1 MSWVHAL
8 ILGLLQGVTEFFP
21 ISSSAH
27 LTIARLLLG
36 VEGKDSQVLFDL
48 SCHLGTLVAVLF
60 FLKREI
66 VELFCAETK
75 KLILLFI
82 ALVPLIPSYF
92 LLKPVRDF
100 VSRPEYLGLCLLG
113 TSGILFLGNTY
124 RLRREKCDSM
134 KRAITDAL
142 FIGAMQSTA
151 LIPGISRSAS
161 TISAARILGWDA
173 PKAVRFSFLLSIPTI
188 VGGNSLELLKMA
200 ASSSTCLS
208 VPLPLCGLGF
218 LTSCLAGLFIIRRA
232 IAMLERGRLQ
242 PFAWYC
248 LVIGSLAY
256 FAFRT

>member
-8 ILGLLQGVTEFFP
+8 ILGLLQGITEFFP

-60 FLKREI
+60 YLKREI
-66 VELFCAETK
+66 VELFCTEVK

-100 VSRPEYLGLCLLG
+100 VSRPEYLGLCLLA
-113 TSGILFLGNTY
+113 TAGILFLGHTY

-134 KRAITDAL
+134 KRAISDAL
-142 FIGAMQSTA
+142 
-151 LIPGISRSAS
+151 
-161 TISAARILGWDA
+161 
-173 PKAVRFSFLLSIPTI
+173 
-188 VGGNSLELLKMA
+188 
-200 ASSSTCLS
+200 
-208 VPLPLCGLGF
+208 
-218 LTSCLAGLFIIRRA
+218 
-232 IAMLERGRLQ
+232 
-242 PFAWYC
+242 
-248 LVIGSLAY
+248 
-256 FAFRT
+256 